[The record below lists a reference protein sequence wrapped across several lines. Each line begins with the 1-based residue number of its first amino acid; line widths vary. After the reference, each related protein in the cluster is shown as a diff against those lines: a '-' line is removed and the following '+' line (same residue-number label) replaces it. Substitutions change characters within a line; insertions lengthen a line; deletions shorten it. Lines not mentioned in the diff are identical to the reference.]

1 MEVYPG
7 QMVFSKAG
15 RDKGKA
21 FIIIKHADEQYVYIV
36 DGDLRRMD
44 NPKKKKLKHLEITDL
59 KSDFIANKIKH
70 SHKITN
76 ADVRRCISTL
86 IDERDKANKSH
97 LVEAKKEG

>member
-21 FIIIKHADEQYVYIV
+21 FIVVKNADEKYLYIA

-44 NPKKKKLKHLEITDL
+44 NPKKKKIKHLEITEH
-59 KSDFIANKIKH
+59 KSDFIADKMKH

-76 ADVRRCISTL
+76 ADMRKCISIL
-86 IDERDKANKSH
+86 IDEMDKDKESH